1 VNPKHNAYLAITTA
15 ALLLLGTRASGQS
28 AVKSSDSYDELFLS
42 YMQKA
47 KALASAGHD
56 APVDWMDDLTTDRR
70 ARRVNDLVTIQVVE
84 NITGS
89 GTADSALGKSS
100 SMGLGV
106 PSLVGLEKKLP
117 TSIDPSAL
125 VGAKSDNVFKGSGTT
140 TRTGALTAV
149 LTARVADV
157 LQNGNLVIEGVREIE
172 INGERQIVVLTGV
185 VRPSDINPGNVVAS
199 TSIGQLGIRYFGRG
213 LMKDNLKPGFLARM
227 LNKVF

>member
-1 VNPKHNAYLAITTA
+1 VTPKQNPCLTIAVA
-15 ALLLLGTRASGQS
+15 ALVLAGIDASGQS
-28 AVKSSDSYDELFLS
+28 AAKSSEYDELFLS

-47 KALASAGHD
+47 KGMTSVGHD
-56 APVDWMDDLTTDRR
+56 APVRWMDELTTDRR
-70 ARRVNDLVTIQVVE
+70 ARRVNDLLTIQVVE

-100 SMGLGV
+100 NMSLGV
-106 PSLVGLEKKLP
+106 TNLGGLEQKLP
-117 TSIDPSAL
+117 ASINPSTL

-149 LTARVADV
+149 LTARVSDV

-185 VRPSDINPGNVVAS
+185 VRPSDINPDNVVAS